1 MIGFLHGRVAGR
13 TGDGCFIDV
22 GGVGY
27 RLICSTRT
35 LSALPAE
42 DEPVKL
48 FTHTHVREDALALFG
63 FQSEAEQRI
72 FELLIGVSGVG
83 PKVALA
89 VCSAFSPEDLR
100 RALVTDDVPA
110 ISSVPGI
117 GKKTA
122 QRIVLDL
129 KEKMSLPDLEI
140 VGAGPETVSR
150 ARSALENLGYSAGEV
165 RAALNELTVTDDD
178 RVEDVVRN
186 ALKALAGDGSTT
198 GRASQA

>member
-1 MIGFLHGRVAGR
+1 MIGFLQGRVAGR

-27 RLICSTRT
+27 RLLCSTRT

-48 FTHTHVREDALALFG
+48 FTHTHVREDVLALFG
-63 FQSEAEQRI
+63 FHSEAEQRI

-100 RALVTDDVPA
+100 RALITDDVPG

-140 VGAGPETVSR
+140 VGTGPETVSR

-198 GRASQA
+198 GRASQL

>member
-13 TGDGCFIDV
+13 TTDGCFIDV

-27 RLICSTRT
+27 RLICSART
-35 LSALPAE
+35 LATLPAE
-42 DEPVKL
+42 DEPVRL
-48 FTHTHVREDALALFG
+48 FTHTHVREEVLALFG
-63 FQSEAEQRI
+63 FHSEAEQRT
-72 FELLIGVSGVG
+72 FELLIGVNGVG

-100 RALVTDDVPA
+100 RALVTDDVPS

-140 VGAGPETVSR
+140 VGAGPETVTK

-165 RAALNELTVTDDD
+165 RVALNELTVTDDD
-178 RVEDVVRN
+178 RVEDVVRD
-186 ALKALAGDGSTT
+186 ALKELAGVGATSESA
-198 GRASQA
+198 GRL

>member
-1 MIGFLHGRVAGR
+1 MIGFLRGRVASR
-13 TGDGCFIDV
+13 TTDGCFIDV

-27 RLICSTRT
+27 RVICSTRT
-35 LSALPAE
+35 LAALPPE

-48 FTHTHVREDALALFG
+48 FTHTHVREEILALFA
-63 FQSEAEQRI
+63 FISEAEQRI
-72 FELLIGVSGVG
+72 FELLIGVNGIG

-100 RALVTDDVPA
+100 RALVTDDVAA
-110 ISSVPGI
+110 ISSVPGV

-122 QRIVLDL
+122 QRIVFDL

-140 VGAGPETVSR
+140 VGSGPDRVGK

-165 RAALNELTVTDDD
+165 RVALSEVAVDEEQS
-178 RVEDVVRN
+178 VEDIVRN
-186 ALKALAGDGSTT
+186 ALKGLAGAASTE
-198 GRASQA
+198 RASRV

>member
-1 MIGFLHGRVAGR
+1 MIGFLRGRVAGR
-13 TGDGCFIDV
+13 TNDGCFIDV

-35 LSALPAE
+35 LAALPASE
-42 DEPVKL
+42 EPVKL

-63 FQSEAEQRI
+63 FHSEAEQRF
-72 FELLIGVSGVG
+72 FELLVGVNGVG

-100 RALVTDDVPA
+100 RALVTGDVPA

-140 VGAGPETVSR
+140 VGAGPETVAR
-150 ARSALENLGYSAGEV
+150 ARSALENLGYSSGEV
-165 RAALNELTVTDDD
+165 RVALNELTVTDEDS
-178 RVEDVVRN
+178 VEDVVRN
-186 ALKALAGDGSTT
+186 ALKALAGAGSATE
-198 GRASQA
+198 RAGGL

>member
-13 TGDGCFIDV
+13 TADGCFIDV

-27 RLICSTRT
+27 RLICSART
-35 LSALPAE
+35 LAALPAE
-42 DEPVKL
+42 DEPVRL
-48 FTHTHVREDALALFG
+48 FTHTHVREEILALFG
-63 FQSEAEQRI
+63 FHSEAEQRT
-72 FELLIGVSGVG
+72 FELLIGVNGVG

-100 RALVTDDVPA
+100 RALVTDDVPS

-117 GKKTA
+117 GRKTA

-140 VGAGPETVSR
+140 VGVGPETITK

-165 RAALNELTVTDDD
+165 RVALNELTVSDEES
-178 RVEDVVRN
+178 VEDVVRN
-186 ALKALAGDGSTT
+186 ALKALAGAGSTT
-198 GRASQA
+198 ESAGRL

>member
-1 MIGFLHGRVAGR
+1 MIGFLRGRVAGR
-13 TGDGCFIDV
+13 TNDGCFIDV

-27 RLICSTRT
+27 RVICSTRT
-35 LSALPAE
+35 LSALPPE

-48 FTHTHVREDALALFG
+48 FTHTHVREEILALFG
-63 FQSEAEQRI
+63 FHSEAEQRI
-72 FELLIGVSGVG
+72 FELLIAVNGIG

-100 RALVTDDVPA
+100 RALVTDDVAA
-110 ISSVPGI
+110 ISSVPGV

-140 VGAGPETVSR
+140 VGAGPDTVAK
-150 ARSALENLGYSAGEV
+150 ARSALENLGYSSGEV
-165 RAALNELTVTDDD
+165 RVALNEVAVDDKQS
-178 RVEDVVRN
+178 VEVIVRN
-186 ALKALAGDGSTT
+186 ALKVLAGAGSTSE
-198 GRASQA
+198 RARL